1 VRYGQLHGAAPY
13 GTEAGSIAFPSPQW
27 YDLEMKA
34 KVWFNKANS
43 FEEARDFDSSYYLNL
58 TSAERIE
65 TIQLLREAHFK
76 STGCLS
82 DKIKKNS
89 RPCSGPRGSG
99 TAAIRRMSLSWPY

>member
-1 VRYGQLHGAAPY
+1 MRYGQLHGAAPY

-27 YDLEMKA
+27 YDREMKA

-82 DKIKKNS
+82 DENGKRLRRVFRVIKQ
-89 RPCSGPRGSG
+89 
-99 TAAIRRMSLSWPY
+99 T